1 MVNAASE
8 RPLVLIV
15 ERDRTVRELQSH
27 FLGQGGFAVEF
38 PETGEL
44 AIARAKLASPVLVI
58 TEILIAGMDGLTLC
72 RRLRDDPATQSIPV
86 IVFSI
91 LAAQARATEAGA
103 RAFVRKP
110 IVEQQFLAAVRSVT
124 GVQSLATAVEPQWAS
139 R

>member
-1 MVNAASE
+1 MVSADRE
-8 RPLVLIV
+8 WPVVLVV
-15 ERDRTVRELQSH
+15 ERDRNVRELQSH
-27 FLGQGGFAVEF
+27 FLAQAGFAIEF
-38 PETGEL
+38 PETGDL
-44 AIARAKLASPVLVI
+44 ALARAKLISPVLVI

-110 IVEQQFLAAVRSVT
+110 FIEQQFLAAVRGVT

-139 R
+139 T

>member
-27 FLGQGGFAVEF
+27 FLERGGFGVEF
-38 PETGEL
+38 AETGDL
-44 AIARAKLASPVLVI
+44 ALARAKLVCPALVI

-72 RRLRDDPATQSIPV
+72 RRLRDDPATRSIPV

-91 LAAQARATEAGA
+91 LAAQTRATEAGA

-110 IVEQQFLAAVRSVT
+110 MVEQQFLAAVRGVI
-124 GVQSLATAVEPQWAS
+124 GVQSVATPVEPQWAS
-139 R
+139 T